1 MHSKRTSEQDA
12 AGWSTTPS
20 SAPVR
25 FGDLPSFPSED
36 VVTDLQLMV
45 DRLAAQGL
53 SQVIVVDLSPPTVPA
68 SVVRVVV
75 PGLESWSVD
84 RSKLGQR
91 ARTVLDGVLAQL
103 LPTTDPVSAGQAV
116 AR

>member
-1 MHSKRTSEQDA
+1 
-12 AGWSTTPS
+12 
-20 SAPVR
+20 
-25 FGDLPSFPSED
+25 
-36 VVTDLQLMV
+36 
-45 DRLAAQGL
+45 
-53 SQVIVVDLSPPTVPA
+53 VPA